1 MTICAYPYKD
11 KPAMSNLSLS
21 TEITQL
27 HADIC
32 SALGDPSRILILYA
46 LASQARTVN
55 DIAAEAGLS
64 QPATSRH
71 LKVLR
76 ERGLVRATRQGM
88 SVAYALEDNNIIQA
102 LDLLRGVLRDSI
114 ARRAGL
120 LEGPDLEGFENPQSL
135 VRSSP

>member
-1 MTICAYPYKD
+1 MRNP
-11 KPAMSNLSLS
+11 NL
-21 TEITQL
+21 TDEVTRL

-46 LASQARTVN
+46 LAQQPRTVN
-55 DIAAEAGLS
+55 DIAAEAGIS

-88 SVAYALEDNNIIQA
+88 NVEYSLEDPNIIQA
-102 LDLLRGVLRDSI
+102 LDLLRSVLRDSI
-114 ARRAGL
+114 TRRAGL
-120 LEGPDLEGFENPQSL
+120 LENQTSKIKA
-135 VRSSP
+135 RAS

>member
-1 MTICAYPYKD
+1 MNSP
-11 KPAMSNLSLS
+11 NL
-21 TEITQL
+21 TAEVTQL

-32 SALGDPSRILILYA
+32 SALGDASRILILYA
-46 LASQARTVN
+46 LAQQPRTVN

-88 SVAYALEDNNIIQA
+88 SVEYALEDPHIIEA

-114 ARRAGL
+114 TRRAGL
-120 LEGPDLEGFENPQSL
+120 LEVSEM
-135 VRSSP
+135 

>member
-1 MTICAYPYKD
+1 MLGLWLYVYAD
-11 KPAMSNLSLS
+11 KAEADMNSPNLT

-32 SALGDPSRILILYA
+32 SALGDASRILILYA
-46 LASQARTVN
+46 LAQQPRTVN

-64 QPATSRH
+64 QPTASRH

-76 ERGLVRATRQGM
+76 ERGLVRAHRQGM
-88 SVAYALEDNNIIQA
+88 SVEYALEDPHIIQA

-114 ARRAGL
+114 ARRAEL
-120 LEGPDLEGFENPQSL
+120 LETPSH
-135 VRSSP
+135 

>member
-1 MTICAYPYKD
+1 MLLMRLCVYAHMD
-11 KPAMSNLSLS
+11 KADMSSLNL
-21 TEITQL
+21 TAEITHL

-46 LASQARTVN
+46 LAEQPRTVN
-55 DIAAEAGLS
+55 DLAAETNLN
-64 QPATSRH
+64 QPTTSRH

-88 SVAYALEDNNIIQA
+88 SVEYALEDPNIIRA

-120 LEGPDLEGFENPQSL
+120 LEVPEIS
-135 VRSSP
+135 